1 MTARAC
7 SLSLCVITLKAISMF
22 HIAPRQDPFTAQ
34 QRQRYQTLATST
46 LGHITDFGAI
56 TSLSPLKRPVRLLGT
71 ALTVRIPHL
80 DGSIIREA
88 LKMACPGD
96 VLVIDVSG
104 DQRHACWGEFRAYA
118 ALRKQL
124 AGIVTNGAI
133 TDRDA
138 LCRLDLPTYA
148 RTTSPLTT
156 RALELEGEINTPVAI
171 DGTAISPGD
180 LVVGD
185 DDGLFV
191 IPVHHADTLA
201 DAAEAKQ
208 AREAEKR
215 NALAAEF
222 PEWFR

>member
-1 MTARAC
+1 
-7 SLSLCVITLKAISMF
+7 MF
-22 HIAPRQDPFTAQ
+22 HIAPRQDTFTAL
-34 QRQRYQTLATST
+34 QRQRYRPLATST
-46 LGHITDFGAI
+46 LGHFTDFGAI
-56 TSLSPLKRPVRLLGT
+56 TSLMPLQRPVRLLGT
-71 ALTVRIPHL
+71 ALTVRIPHV

-88 LKMACPGD
+88 LKLACPGD

-104 DQRHACWGEFRAYA
+104 DQRRACWGEFRAYA
-118 ALRKQL
+118 ALRKRL
-124 AGIVTNGAI
+124 AGIVTNGAV

-148 RTTSPLTT
+148 RTNSPLTT

-171 DGTAISPGD
+171 DGVTIQPGD

-191 IPVHHADTLA
+191 VPPHRADALA
-201 DAAEAKQ
+201 EAAEAKQ
-208 AREAEKR
+208 AQEEEKR
-215 NALAAEF
+215 RALAAEF

>member
-1 MTARAC
+1 
-7 SLSLCVITLKAISMF
+7 MF
-22 HIAPRQDPFTAQ
+22 HIVPRQDTITAP
-34 QRQRYQTLATST
+34 QRQRYRTLATST
-46 LGHITDFGAI
+46 LGHFTDFGAI
-56 TSLSPLKRPVRLLGT
+56 TSLMPLQRPVRLLGM
-71 ALTVRIPHL
+71 ALTVRIPHV

-104 DQRHACWGEFRAYA
+104 DQRRACWGEFRAYA

-124 AGIVTNGAI
+124 AGIVTNGAV

-138 LCRLDLPTYA
+138 LSRLDLPTYA

-171 DGTAISPGD
+171 DGVTIQPGD

-191 IPVHHADTLA
+191 VPPHRADALA

-208 AREAEKR
+208 AQEGDKR
-215 NALAAEF
+215 RALAAEF

>member
-1 MTARAC
+1 
-7 SLSLCVITLKAISMF
+7 MF
-22 HIAPRQDPFTAQ
+22 HIAPRQDTLTAQ
-34 QRQRYQTLATST
+34 QRQRFRMLATST
-46 LGHITDFGAI
+46 LGHFTDFGAI
-56 TSLSPLKRPVRLLGT
+56 ASLTPLHRPIRLLGT
-71 ALTVRIPHL
+71 AVTVRIPHI

-104 DQRHACWGEFRAYA
+104 DQHRACWGEFRAYA

-124 AGIVTNGAI
+124 AGVVTNGAI
-133 TDRDA
+133 TDWDA
-138 LCRLDLPTYA
+138 LSRLNLPIYA
-148 RTTSPLTT
+148 RSTSPLTT

-171 DGTAISPGD
+171 DGVTINPGD

-191 IPVHHADTLA
+191 IPPHRA
-201 DAAEAKQ
+201 DALASAAEEKQ
-208 AREAEKR
+208 AQEEEKR
-215 NALAAEF
+215 HAIEAEF

>member
-1 MTARAC
+1 
-7 SLSLCVITLKAISMF
+7 MF
-22 HIAPRQDPFTAQ
+22 HITPRQDTITAQ
-34 QRQRYQTLATST
+34 QRQRYRTLATST
-46 LGHITDFGAI
+46 LGHFTDFGAI
-56 TSLSPLKRPVRLLGT
+56 TSLSPIQRPVRLLGT
-71 ALTVRIPHL
+71 AVTVRIPHV

-104 DQRHACWGEFRAYA
+104 DHRRACWGEFRAYA

-124 AGIVTNGAI
+124 AGVVTNGAI
-133 TDRDA
+133 TDWDA
-138 LCRLDLPTYA
+138 LSRLNLPTYS

-171 DGTAISPGD
+171 DGVTINPGD

-185 DDGLFV
+185 DDGLFI
-191 IPVHHADTLA
+191 IPPQRADALA
-201 DAAEAKQ
+201 DAAENKQ
-208 AREAEKR
+208 AQEEEKR
-215 NALAAEF
+215 NAVEAEF

>member
-1 MTARAC
+1 
-7 SLSLCVITLKAISMF
+7 MF
-22 HIAPRQDPFTAQ
+22 HIAPRQDTIMAA
-34 QRQRYQTLATST
+34 QRQRYRTLATST
-46 LGHITDFGAI
+46 LGHFTDFGAI
-56 TSLSPLKRPVRLLGT
+56 ASLSPIQRPVRLLGT
-71 ALTVRIPHL
+71 AVTVRIPYV

-104 DQRHACWGEFRAYA
+104 DHRRACWGEFRAYA

-124 AGIVTNGAI
+124 AGVVTNGAI
-133 TDRDA
+133 TDWGA
-138 LCRLDLPTYA
+138 LSRLNLPTYS

-171 DGTAISPGD
+171 DGVTINPGD

-185 DDGLFV
+185 DDGIFV
-191 IPVHHADTLA
+191 IPPHRADTLA
-201 DAAEAKQ
+201 DAAERKQ
-208 AREAEKR
+208 AQEEEKR
-215 NALAAEF
+215 NALAVEF